1 MGKVFVGSRVSRLDT
16 GTPPERVSRVTLAVD
31 GDNVYTAGDDTGR
44 TVEKRLPWATQAMAE
59 SVLRQLQ
66 GVTYLPFSGEDALL
80 DPAAEIGDGVTAGGV
95 YSVLAKADV
104 TFDGLYSADI
114 AAPGGDDV
122 EDEYP
127 STALSQRQS
136 ERELARLRSSSP

>member
-1 MGKVFVGSRVSRLDT
+1 MGKVFVGDRVSRVDT

-66 GVTYLPFSGEDALL
+66 GVTYLPFSN
-80 DPAAEIGDGVTAGGV
+80 
-95 YSVLAKADV
+95 S
-104 TFDGLYSADI
+104 
-114 AAPGGDDV
+114 
-122 EDEYP
+122 
-127 STALSQRQS
+127 LS
-136 ERELARLRSSSP
+136 RSP